1 MGVASAS
8 KISPEEKAKQPKFST
23 LQPLNC
29 FYLESVEDEHGSTP
43 LVLNCDDG
51 GCGLEEHVYDDK
63 DQMFWWDANSNQ
75 EWGKIVLF
83 NKDWDK
89 TKPQYLAFGKDHKMK
104 LVEDKKEAP
113 DFFYEM
119 RDSTLMSRNN
129 VGIIERVAA
138 TQQKKWADVV
148 VNPLRDSLEELDPN
162 AVWHIEYCY
171 WENKPNP
178 ENANEKIPQSTM
190 IKHFPDNWHATGEF
204 DYEESKYNTFLYPDP
219 RCPAGHLVEYK
230 DDESGLNQ
238 YTLYPDMEWC
248 HFKPNAVSDG
258 ERGDVLH
265 VDHWH
270 DWCWFAYG
278 WDFKPNVWLDD
289 AFRLHVWVKW
299 TGVNQP
305 WGGIWARMKWSDQE
319 WYDCPRGEWCELDV
333 SVEGIDWDRWGG
345 RHYYET

>member
-1 MGVASAS
+1 MGIASAS

-89 TKPQYLAFGKDHKMK
+89 TKPQYVSFGKDHKLK
-104 LVEDKKEAP
+104 LVADKKEAP

-138 TQQKKWADVV
+138 VQQKKWADVV
-148 VNPLRDSLEELDPN
+148 VDPLRDSLAELNPN
-162 AVWHIEYCY
+162 AVWHIDYCY

-204 DYEESKYNTFLYPDP
+204 DYE
-219 RCPAGHLVEYK
+219 
-230 DDESGLNQ
+230 
-238 YTLYPDMEWC
+238 
-248 HFKPNAVSDG
+248 
-258 ERGDVLH
+258 
-265 VDHWH
+265 
-270 DWCWFAYG
+270 
-278 WDFKPNVWLDD
+278 
-289 AFRLHVWVKW
+289 
-299 TGVNQP
+299 
-305 WGGIWARMKWSDQE
+305 
-319 WYDCPRGEWCELDV
+319 
-333 SVEGIDWDRWGG
+333 
-345 RHYYET
+345 